1 MVERCFGKPPGVY
14 IARKIRSIPEGR
26 RGCFVKVKSWFHD
39 EVVQTAV
46 HEWIAE
52 HPADQITACG
62 LSGTA
67 RRWLNPLGLVHSRY
81 TKDVYVGEHE
91 REDAVF
97 IARGVSCLAGIL

>member
-1 MVERCFGKPPGVY
+1 M
-14 IARKIRSIPEGR
+14 
-26 RGCFVKVKSWFHD
+26 KVKSWFHD
-39 EVVQTAV
+39 EVVQTTV
-46 HEWIAE
+46 REWIAG

-67 RRWLNPLGLVHSRY
+67 RRWLNPLGLVHGRY

-97 IARGVSCLAGIL
+97 IARGGFLPRWNSLKRRMVKMVEYMVTYT